1 MGDGIVK
8 GYILLLK
15 PPVPLW
21 YMNQKRLGKEHRMSQ
36 LIACQNGHGIVLAT
50 DGKAVDFNPQ
60 GNMIDLKVDRLVQ
73 ISQHTVILTGGA
85 ADGVEMCHSLRNFLK
100 EERLNDIEEVY
111 GAALPFLSTEF
122 ERFMRK
128 RCEILPVDPIHHV
141 YFILGGY
148 TAEDPQRPFRLHLL
162 WTKKKLPQL
171 DGDEISFAYTAP
183 RIIGLEYK
191 LNQLCRENA
200 PLDRILPEIK
210 KSMEKISRTQE
221 EIAPPFSYAF
231 ITKEGFQAV
240 D

>member
-1 MGDGIVK
+1 
-8 GYILLLK
+8 
-15 PPVPLW
+15 
-21 YMNQKRLGKEHRMSQ
+21 MSQ

-60 GNMIDLKVDRLVQ
+60 GKMIDLKVDRLVQ
-73 ISQHTVILTGGA
+73 ISQHTAILTGGA
-85 ADGVEMCHSLRNFLK
+85 ADGVVMCHALRNFLE
-100 EERLNDIEEVY
+100 EERLDDIQEAY

-148 TAEDPQRPFRLHLL
+148 TAKDPQRPFRLYLL

-183 RIIGLEYK
+183 RIMGLEYK

-200 PLDRILPEIK
+200 SLDYILPEIK
-210 KSMEKISRTQE
+210 KSMEKISKTQE
-221 EIAPPFSYAF
+221 EIGPPFSYAF
-231 ITKEGFQAV
+231 ITEDGFRRV